1 MRACLS
7 SVTFAILV
15 NGNAKGWVKAY
26 RGPRKGDPLS
36 LFLFTI
42 VVDVL
47 SKLVVRVEERGLFEG
62 FLVGRNRTRASRLQ
76 FADDTIFF
84 SRAALEDLQTLKQI
98 LMVFRHLSGLQ
109 INLNKNTL
117 SRINISHDQTTKLAS
132 LLDCA
137 VFECPL
143 SYLGLPLGGNPN
155 LISFRDPVLDGVS
168 RRLDSWKKTFLSLGG
183 RITII

>member
-1 MRACLS
+1 M
-7 SVTFAILV
+7 
-15 NGNAKGWVKAY
+15 
-26 RGPRKGDPLS
+26 
-36 LFLFTI
+36 
-42 VVDVL
+42 VDVL
-47 SKLVVRVEERGLFEG
+47 SKLLVRVEKRGLFEG
-62 FLVGRNRTRASRLQ
+62 FLVGRNKTRASHLQ
-76 FADDTIFF
+76 FANDTIFF
-84 SRAALEDLQTLKQI
+84 SRASLEDLQTLKQI

-155 LISFRDPVLDGVS
+155 LISFWDPVLDGVS
-168 RRLDSWKKTFLSLGG
+168 RRLDSWKKTFLSLRG
-183 RITII
+183 RITLI